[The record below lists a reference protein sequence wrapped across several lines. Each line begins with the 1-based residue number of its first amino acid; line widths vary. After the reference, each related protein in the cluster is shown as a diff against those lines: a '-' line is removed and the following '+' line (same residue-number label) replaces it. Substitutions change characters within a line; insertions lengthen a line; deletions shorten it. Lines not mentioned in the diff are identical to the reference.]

1 MIQVP
6 LNNTIRIF
14 HKHQEGFRKSILK
27 AAESG
32 IWLKGKATELF
43 AKNFAAYCGADYCLP
58 LANGTD
64 ALELILRTIIDQK
77 EYHSTEVVTVA
88 NAGGY
93 SSIACRL
100 IGAIP
105 VYADID
111 INTQLVDID
120 SIANCLGPK
129 VKVVVLTH
137 LYGGAVNVP
146 MVREMLNKKGYSHVK
161 IVEDCAQAHGAR
173 LGGKI
178 VGSFG
183 DMAAFSF
190 YPTKNL
196 GAMGDAGA
204 IVSSNKELFEKA
216 RSLSQYGWN
225 KKYNIDIP
233 YGRNSRIDEIQA
245 ATLNYLLPHLDHH
258 NQLRKEIYDKYKSVN
273 SKLIPIDNG
282 KDEGSFVAHLAVFRV
297 ANRDSFINYI
307 SEKNIAVDIHYPV
320 LDFEQKGWFPLE
332 KRIDQITNMKYS
344 KKSIEEIV
352 TLPCFPYMTE
362 DEVDYVCTAIKKWV

>member
-1 MIQVP
+1 MKVP
-6 LNNTIRIF
+6 LNNPIRIF
-14 HKHQEGFRKSILK
+14 HKHQEAVRHSILK
-27 AAESG
+27 AIEGG
-32 IWLKGKATELF
+32 IWLGGQATKLF
-43 AKNFAAYCGADYCLP
+43 AKNFAAYCGVDYCLP

-64 ALELILRTIIDQK
+64 ALELSLRTLIDPT
-77 EYHSTEVVTVA
+77 EYSSSEVITVA

-93 SSIACRL
+93 TSIACRL

-111 INTQLVDID
+111 ISTQLVDID
-120 SIANCLGPK
+120 SIANCLGSK

-137 LYGGAVNVP
+137 LYGRAVNVSK
-146 MVREMLNKKGYSHVK
+146 VREMLDKKGYSHVK
-161 IVEDCAQAHGAR
+161 IVEDCAQAHGAKIGSR
-173 LGGKI
+173 I

-216 RSLSQYGWN
+216 RSLSQYGWSE
-225 KKYNIDIP
+225 KYNIDIP
-233 YGRNSRIDEIQA
+233 YGRNSRMDEIQA
-245 ATLNYLLPHLDHH
+245 AILNYLLPQLDHH
-258 NQLRKEIYDKYKSVN
+258 NHLRKEIYNKYKSA
-273 SKLIPIDNG
+273 SPKLIPIDNIQ
-282 KDEGSFVAHLAVFRV
+282 DEAGFVAHLAVFRV
-297 ANRDSFINYI
+297 ANRDSFIDYM
-307 SEKNIAVDIHYPV
+307 SEKNIAVGIHYPI
-320 LDFEQKGWFPLE
+320 LDFEQKGWTSLE
-332 KRIDQITNMKYS
+332 KRIDPITNMESS

-362 DEVDYVCTAIKKWV
+362 DETDYVCEAIKKWV